1 MVLVTD
7 QHLPDP
13 VEGNATLKR
22 MREWPIFDL
31 TIRYL
36 RATDQLSN
44 RWSWSFAIIGAVLG
58 PLNYRLTWLTLPE
71 RVDEPGFEFFRYV
84 QGGLSLIG
92 MLAIALLL
100 FYLWKRR
107 RSARP
112 GIDRP

>member
-1 MVLVTD
+1 MTD
-7 QHLPDP
+7 RGSPDN
-13 VEGNATLKR
+13 VEGNATLR
-22 MREWPIFDL
+22 RVGEWPFFDL
-31 TIRYL
+31 VARYL
-36 RATDQLSN
+36 RATGQLSN
-44 RWSWSFAIIGAVLG
+44 RRSWSFAIIGAVLG